1 MSDLSLTNDYIEATD
16 RIARHVLTQEI
27 KQRAESSTLPPVTY
41 NNSLFSALKTNR
53 GPSSSSKYFKIY
65 LKSISIPDLILIDR
79 IETID
84 NFGLIG
90 SYYISLIFN
99 KVNI

>member
-41 NNSLFSALKTNR
+41 NTSAVDIFILSFEDKPTEDAR
-53 GPSSSSKYFKIY
+53 IKQ
-65 LKSISIPDLILIDR
+65 LIEIL
-79 IETID
+79 
-84 NFGLIG
+84 
-90 SYYISLIFN
+90 
-99 KVNI
+99 